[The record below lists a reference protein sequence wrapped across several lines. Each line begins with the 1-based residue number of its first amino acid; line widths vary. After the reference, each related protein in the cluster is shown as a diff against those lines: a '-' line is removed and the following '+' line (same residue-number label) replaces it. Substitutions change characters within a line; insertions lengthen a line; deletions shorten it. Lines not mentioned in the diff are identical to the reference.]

1 MRNID
6 ERMAEIARRS
16 EERIRARKKQRH
28 RLIAACIPMV
38 LCVSLFAA
46 AMTLQAQK
54 EMTNGIEGENGQM
67 TENKKVLVQKGVEK
81 CAVLTDTA
89 QMDAVYNE
97 INILFNSFSEES
109 VSPESTKGESY
120 TITFFRTNGTQ
131 IVFTLDGTS
140 LRNVTAGKQKT
151 LTEQQLA
158 NLKQMLGLLE

>member
-16 EERIRARKKQRH
+16 EKRIQARKKRRN
-28 RLIAACIPMV
+28 RLIAVCIPMI
-38 LCVSLFAA
+38 LCVGLFVAA
-46 AMTLQAQK
+46 ATVQPQRKMS
-54 EMTNGIEGENGQM
+54 NGIEGENGQV
-67 TENKKVLVQKGVEK
+67 TENEKVLVQKGTEQ
-81 CAVLTDTA
+81 CAVLTDIA
-89 QMDAVYNE
+89 QMDAVYKE
-97 INILFNSFSEES
+97 INALLSGWSEEN

-120 TITFFRTNGTQ
+120 TITFFRTNGAQ

-140 LRNVTAGKQKT
+140 LRNVTAGRQQI